1 VGFIKE
7 LDKKTKIY
15 IFLIVLVTVVM
26 WLLYGYEQKSQNITV
41 ESLKR
46 PEYGEESA
54 TLPVSIWVEEVS
66 LAFDTSIELRP
77 QQYDINQAQKY
88 VEEVKEKIPE
98 HIIGKNMSF
107 DRVES
112 NLNLINEIPEYPVS
126 IKWYSDNYELVDN
139 YGNVNPGET
148 GGTARLTA
156 VLTCC
161 DYSSEYII
169 EVNVAAR
176 QIDEAGQML
185 ADIKKQIELAQND
198 GEEYVSL
205 PEVVDG
211 KNITYMRQNGSKQ
224 TEVIPL
230 LGLAAVAAVAA
241 GDFKQKKSIKEKRHR
256 QMQYDYSEVVSKLT
270 LLIGAGMTVR
280 KAWERIVNDYKLHR
294 EEKGVRYI
302 YEEMAESY
310 NQLKT
315 GIPESVVYE
324 RFGQR
329 CGLKEYLKFSS
340 LICQNLKKG
349 TKDLVF
355 LLELE
360 TAEAF
365 ENRKNLA
372 RKYGE
377 EAGTKLL
384 VPMVLMLI
392 IVMVI
397 VMVPALMSFGV

>member
-1 VGFIKE
+1 MGFIKG
-7 LDKKTKIY
+7 LDKKNKRY
-15 IFLIVLVTVVM
+15 IFLIVLATVVA
-26 WLLYGYEQKSQNITV
+26 WLLYGYKQKSQNITV

-54 TLPVSIWVEEVS
+54 TMPVSIWVEEAS
-66 LAFDTSIELRP
+66 LAFDTSIELLP
-77 QQYDINQAQKY
+77 PQYDINQSQKY

-98 HIIGKNMSF
+98 YIIGKNVSF
-107 DRVES
+107 DSVES

-126 IKWYSDNYELVDN
+126 IKWYSDNYEIVDN

-148 GGTARLTA
+148 GGMARLTA

-161 DYSSEYII
+161 AYSSEYII

-176 QIDEAGQML
+176 QVDEAGQML

-198 GEEYVSL
+198 GGEYVSL

-211 KNITYMRQNGSKQ
+211 KNITYTRQKGSRQ
-224 TEVIPL
+224 TGVIPL
-230 LGLAAVAAVAA
+230 LGLAAVIAVVA
-241 GDFKQKKSIKEKRHR
+241 GDFKQKKNIQEKRHR

-280 KAWERIVNDYKLHR
+280 KAWERIVHDYKLQSK
-294 EEKGVRYI
+294 EKGVHYI
-302 YEEMAESY
+302 YEEMTESY

-397 VMVPALMSFGV
+397 VMIPALMSFGV

>member
-1 VGFIKE
+1 MRFIKE
-7 LDKKTKIY
+7 LDKKSKRY
-15 IFLIVLVTVVM
+15 IVLI
-26 WLLYGYEQKSQNITV
+26 LLATTAVWILYVISNKTKDLTI
-41 ESLKR
+41 ESVKR
-46 PEYGEESA
+46 PGYGEEAA
-54 TLPVSIWVEEVS
+54 TMPVNIWVEEAS
-66 LAFDTSIELRP
+66 LSFDTAIELLP
-77 QQYDINQAQKY
+77 LQYDISQAEEY

-98 HIIGKNMSF
+98 YIIGKNASF
-107 DRVES
+107 DSIES
-112 NLNLINEIPEYPVS
+112 GLNLMSEIPGYPVS

-139 YGNVNPGET
+139 YGNINPGKD
-148 GGTARLTA
+148 GGTAKLTA
-156 VLTCC
+156 ALNCC
-161 DYSSEYII
+161 DYTDEYIV
-169 EVNVAAR
+169 EVNVLPK
-176 QIDEAGQML
+176 QIDEAEQIL
-185 ADIKKQIELAQND
+185 EDIKNQIELTQN
-198 GEEYVSL
+198 GSEEYVML
-205 PEVVDG
+205 PAAVGG
-211 KNITYMRQNGSKQ
+211 KNITYKRQNDSKQ
-224 TEVIPL
+224 GGIIL
-230 LGLAAVAAVAA
+230 LMGLAAVASVVA
-241 GDFKQKKSIKEKRHR
+241 GDFKQKKDAQEKRLR

-270 LLIGAGMTVR
+270 LLMGAGMTVR
-280 KAWERIVNDYKLHR
+280 KAWERIVHDYKLQKK
-294 EEKGVRYI
+294 EKGVRFI

-349 TKDLVF
+349 TKDLIV

-384 VPMVLMLI
+384 VPMVLML
-392 IVMVI
+392 VI
-397 VMVPALMSFGV
+397 VMAVIMVPAMMSFGV

>member
-1 VGFIKE
+1 MGFIKG
-7 LDKKTKIY
+7 LDKKNKRY
-15 IFLIVLVTVVM
+15 VLLIVLVTAVV
-26 WLLYGYEQKSQNITV
+26 WLLYVYKEKTQNLAV
-41 ESLKR
+41 GSLKR

-54 TLPVSIWVEEVS
+54 TVPVNIWVEEDS
-66 LAFDTSIELRP
+66 LAFDTSIELLP
-77 QQYDINQAQKY
+77 PKYDTSQSKKY

-98 HIIGKNMSF
+98 CIIGGNTSF
-107 DRVES
+107 DCIER
-112 NLNLINEIPEYPVS
+112 NLNLVNEISGYPVS

-139 YGNVNPGET
+139 NGNVNQGEE
-148 GGTARLTA
+148 GGMARLTA
-156 VLTCC
+156 VITCC
-161 DYSSEYII
+161 DYSSEYTI
-169 EVNVAAR
+169 EVAVPAK
-176 QIDEAGQML
+176 QINESEQLL

-198 GEEYVSL
+198 SGEYITL

-211 KNITYMRQNGSKQ
+211 KNITYTRQKGSKQ
-224 TEVIPL
+224 AGIIL
-230 LGLAAVAAVAA
+230 LIGLAAVVAVVA
-241 GDFKQKKSIKEKRHR
+241 GDFKQKKGAQEKRLR

-280 KAWERIVNDYKLHR
+280 KAWERIVHDYKLQKK
-294 EEKGVRYI
+294 EKGERFI

-315 GIPESVVYE
+315 GLTESVVYE
-324 RFGQR
+324 RFGKR
-329 CGLKEYLKFSS
+329 CGLKEYMKFSS

-349 TKDLVF
+349 TKDLVS

-384 VPMVLMLI
+384 APMILMLI

-397 VMVPALMSFGV
+397 IMVPALMSFGV

>member
-1 VGFIKE
+1 MGFIKG
-7 LDKKTKIY
+7 LDKKTKRY
-15 IFLIVLVTVVM
+15 IFLIVLVTVVV
-26 WLLYGYEQKSQNITV
+26 WLLYGYEQKTQNITV

-54 TLPVSIWVEEVS
+54 TMPVSIWVEEAS
-66 LAFDTSIELRP
+66 LAFDTSIELLP
-77 QQYDINQAQKY
+77 PQYDINQSQKY

-98 HIIGKNMSF
+98 YIIGKNVSF
-107 DRVES
+107 DSVES

-148 GGTARLTA
+148 GGMARLTA

-161 DYSSEYII
+161 AYSSEYII

-176 QIDEAGQML
+176 QVDEAGQML

-198 GEEYVSL
+198 GGEYVSL

-211 KNITYMRQNGSKQ
+211 KNITYTRQKGSRQ

-230 LGLAAVAAVAA
+230 LGLAAVIAVVA
-241 GDFKQKKSIKEKRHR
+241 GDFKQKKNIQEKRHR

-280 KAWERIVNDYKLHR
+280 KAWERIVHDYKLQSK
-294 EEKGVRYI
+294 EKGVRYI
-302 YEEMAESY
+302 YEEMTESY

-397 VMVPALMSFGV
+397 VMIPALMSFGV